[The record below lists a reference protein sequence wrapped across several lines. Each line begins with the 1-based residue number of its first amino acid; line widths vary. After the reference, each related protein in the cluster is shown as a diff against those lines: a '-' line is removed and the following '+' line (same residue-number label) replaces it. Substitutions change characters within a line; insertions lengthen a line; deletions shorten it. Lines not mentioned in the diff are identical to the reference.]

1 MTRGTEDKTNR
12 SRKGTQMEELKHYKR
27 SSSRRELIRAFVNNQ
42 GSTNLLLKHKR
53 KAIAPKKVI
62 SLPEATALKQCYI
75 MRKCNKPSKNIM
87 ETFQGNLTE
96 KADSNGSD

>member
-1 MTRGTEDKTNR
+1 
-12 SRKGTQMEELKHYKR
+12 MEELKHYKR

-62 SLPEATALKQCYI
+62 SLPEATALKQCKQENQVRSFINQVKVSLSSYRYI
-75 MRKCNKPSKNIM
+75 
-87 ETFQGNLTE
+87 
-96 KADSNGSD
+96 ADDVTTVGSCCLICILLGRHESVV